1 MTDWSGVHLYTI
13 GHSTRS
19 FEELLEMLQ
28 AFTIRTLA
36 DIRTVPRSARHPQ
49 FNSDALSE
57 ALPRHQLQYLPIAE
71 LGGLR
76 RANKDSVNGAWE
88 NASFR
93 GYADHMLSEEFELGL
108 QKLLDLC
115 HARTTVIMCAEA
127 VPWRCHRTLVADAV
141 TARGGQVEHIMS
153 ASKANPHRITKFARI
168 EGDHVWYP
176 G

>member
-1 MTDWSGVHLYTI
+1 MTDWSGIHLYTI
-13 GHSTRS
+13 GHSTRPL
-19 FEELLEMLQ
+19 EELVEMLQ
-28 AFTIRTLA
+28 TFAIRALA
-36 DIRTVPRSARHPQ
+36 DIRTVPRSTRNPQ
-49 FNSDALSE
+49 FNADALAAS
-57 ALPRHQLQYLPIAE
+57 LSQRDLQYVPIAE

-93 GYADHMLSEEFELGL
+93 GYADHMLTDEFELGL

-115 HARTTVIMCAEA
+115 HTRTTVIMCAEA

-141 TARGGQVEHIMS
+141 TARGGQVQHIMS
-153 ASKANPHRITKFARI
+153 PNKANPHRFTRIARI
-168 EGDHVWYP
+168 ESDRVWYP